1 MTPGVF
7 ARTYSTKSTGELF
20 SRIRADGFTATQFNL
35 SCAGLAPL
43 PQELPEGIAASIAH
57 SAQKAD
63 VTICALSGTYN
74 MAHPAPMHRRSLRL
88 GFANV
93 MRAAREM
100 GVPLVTL
107 CTGSRELSDMW
118 RAHPDNTSR
127 QAWYD
132 LRDELTFALALADEF
147 DLVLGIEPEPG
158 NIICDAIAA
167 RRVLDEVGSHRL
179 GIVLDAANLL
189 PPRAQARQQE
199 IVAQATDLLGE
210 DLLLVHAKDID
221 SAGVVVPAGKG
232 AVDLPQFVA
241 RVRAAGYDGPLVG
254 HNFEEAEAPGV
265 AAYLQSIIRRAGHE
279 HA

>member
-7 ARTYSTKSTGELF
+7 ARTYSTKYPDELF
-20 SRIRADGFTATQFNL
+20 FRIRADGFTTTQFNL
-35 SCAGLAPL
+35 SGAGLAPL
-43 PQELPEGIAASIAH
+43 PQELPDGIAASIAH
-57 SAQKAD
+57 SAQKAG

-74 MAHPAPMHRRSLRL
+74 MAHPDPMHRRSLHI

-118 RAHPDNTSR
+118 RAHPGNTSR

-132 LRDELTFALALADEF
+132 LRGELTFALALADEF
-147 DLVLGIEPEPG
+147 DLMLGIEPEPG
-158 NIICDAIAA
+158 NIICDAVAA
-167 RRVLDEVGSHRL
+167 RRMLDEVGSHRL

-189 PPRAQARQQE
+189 SPLALPRQQE

-210 DLLLVHAKDID
+210 HLLLVHAKDID
-221 SAGVVVPAGKG
+221 SSGIVVPAGKG

-241 RVRAAGYDGPLVG
+241 RVRATGYDGPVVG
-254 HNFEEAEAPGV
+254 HNFAEADAPGV
-265 AAYLQSIIRRAGHE
+265 AAYLQSIILSAGHE